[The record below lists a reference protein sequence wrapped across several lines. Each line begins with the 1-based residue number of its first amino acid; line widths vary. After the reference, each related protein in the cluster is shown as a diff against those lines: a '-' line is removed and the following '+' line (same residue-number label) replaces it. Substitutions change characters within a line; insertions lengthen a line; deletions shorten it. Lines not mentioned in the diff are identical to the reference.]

1 MVPTASATT
10 ATTTAISYYLDKYCF
25 SLVLVDKITTIREMN
40 SIEVIQSVSLSFI
53 HIYCYMHVNP
63 PAPADPGIAV
73 PPFLAP
79 PCPGPQVDL
88 KDARPRSRSC
98 CLRGSLLPNM
108 GLASLI

>member
-1 MVPTASATT
+1 
-10 ATTTAISYYLDKYCF
+10 
-25 SLVLVDKITTIREMN
+25 
-40 SIEVIQSVSLSFI
+40 
-53 HIYCYMHVNP
+53 MHVNP